1 MTSYRELSVRRK
13 EIEEMPLSEK
23 RVAFL
28 RRLVADVES
37 MILEITLGTG
47 DYSYRLK
54 ILTEFKRDL
63 IFLLGMRCWALN
75 KMFHGHCTDDEINQ
89 FIKINEH
96 LYAATQHMYERAKM
110 AQDLML
116 TMPIHAKDDDIW
128 VESKLRFWDDDPV
141 STLDD
146 DSYYGSDFSHIIP
159 LIATMDSELL
169 KRDDI
174 EYICNPTEIIE
185 GKVTSKYEIVNNMDD
200 GVSWAEGNLKHSKLS
215 NVIICHAVHEICV
228 HKNYSIPDLLRM
240 NSYEVL
246 VELKIQSFHDLHV
259 NGSSSN

>member
-1 MTSYRELSVRRK
+1 
-13 EIEEMPLSEK
+13 
-23 RVAFL
+23 
-28 RRLVADVES
+28 
-37 MILEITLGTG
+37 
-47 DYSYRLK
+47 
-54 ILTEFKRDL
+54 
-63 IFLLGMRCWALN
+63 
-75 KMFHGHCTDDEINQ
+75 
-89 FIKINEH
+89 
-96 LYAATQHMYERAKM
+96 
-110 AQDLML
+110 
-116 TMPIHAKDDDIW
+116 
-128 VESKLRFWDDDPV
+128 
-141 STLDD
+141 
-146 DSYYGSDFSHIIP
+146 
-159 LIATMDSELL
+159 MDSELL

-174 EYICNPTEIIE
+174 EYICNPTEIIS